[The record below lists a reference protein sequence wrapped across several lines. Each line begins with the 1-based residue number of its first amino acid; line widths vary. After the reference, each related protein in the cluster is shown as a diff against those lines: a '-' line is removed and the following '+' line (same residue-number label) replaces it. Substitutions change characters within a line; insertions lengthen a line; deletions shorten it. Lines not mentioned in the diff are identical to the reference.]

1 MRFLRRLFGTAD
13 WERDRTEAPAPGVA
27 AVRADRRLTVDDF
40 SRHFVR
46 IEELDFY
53 GQWALSSNGRFRIVW
68 RDGNDE
74 GTHGGYRTSGPG
86 QVLLLDDDRLVARV
100 RAERPNEGRVAD
112 NGHFIV
118 NDWRFG
124 DGLKGRFL
132 AFRNDGSTILSHD
145 FEANLFN
152 NGLSSDGRLAICQT
166 ANAPTEDGS
175 KLCLFDLEGGA
186 MLASWHAEQGWA
198 KDYDFDSK
206 TGWVELRYGDGSA
219 VRYDLGGAM
228 LDRGAWL
235 RDRIARGD
243 VGVIERVF
251 KDKGKGLTEADAL
264 ELIAGLETAIL
275 GAPARTGR

>member
-1 MRFLRRLFGTAD
+1 MRFLRRLFGSAD
-13 WERDRTEAPAPGVA
+13 EERDRPEAAAPEA
-27 AVRADRRLTVDDF
+27 AASSADRRLTVNDF

-53 GQWALSSNGRFRIVW
+53 GQCALSPNGRFRIVW
-68 RDGNDE
+68 RDGNDA

-86 QVLLLDDDRLVARV
+86 QVLLLDDDRLVAQI

-132 AFRNDGSTILSHD
+132 AFRSDGSQILSHD
-145 FEANLFN
+145 LEANLFN

-175 KLCLFDLEGGA
+175 KLYLFDLEAGA
-186 MLASWHAEQGWA
+186 MLASWHPE
-198 KDYDFDSK
+198 
-206 TGWVELRYGDGSA
+206 
-219 VRYDLGGAM
+219 
-228 LDRGAWL
+228 
-235 RDRIARGD
+235 
-243 VGVIERVF
+243 
-251 KDKGKGLTEADAL
+251 
-264 ELIAGLETAIL
+264 
-275 GAPARTGR
+275 P